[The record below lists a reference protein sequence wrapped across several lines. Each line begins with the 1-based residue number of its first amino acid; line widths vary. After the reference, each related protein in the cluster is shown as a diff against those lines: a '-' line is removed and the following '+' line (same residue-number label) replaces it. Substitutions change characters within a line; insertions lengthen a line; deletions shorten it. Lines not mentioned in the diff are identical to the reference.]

1 MANEAVS
8 FPVTAR
14 RIGPSRGDLTTP
26 RVFYLTAEDLK
37 RVEMNRSTSKGGA
50 VIFLKN
56 QKDRKIETYESV
68 DEIRAIAQ
76 ATVAAVSADPL
87 VGHLVA
93 PAVTGVSGGI
103 TTTSILTRYLN
114 IYTSATGASAN
125 VRLPAPSDRNAVV
138 LINTLSTPVSVFPN
152 GASAF
157 IDGGASGA
165 SKTLPAFKRLH
176 FVTTPTSG
184 NGASARWV
192 TAIDRQQNAQ

>member
-14 RIGPSRGDLTTP
+14 RIGPSKGDLTTP
-26 RVFYLTAEDLK
+26 RVFYLTSEDLK
-37 RVEMNRSTSKGGA
+37 RVEMNRNTSRGGA

-68 DEIRAIAQ
+68 DEIRAMSQ
-76 ATVAAVSADPL
+76 ANVAAVSADPL

-157 IDGGASGA
+157 IDNGASGA
-165 SKTLPAFKRLH
+165 AKNLPAFKRLH

-192 TAIDRQQNAQ
+192 TAQDRQMNAQ

>member
-26 RVFYLTAEDLK
+26 RVFYLTSEDLK
-37 RVEMNRSTSKGGA
+37 RVELNRRGGA
-50 VIFLKN
+50 TIFLKN

-68 DEIRAIAQ
+68 DEIRAMSQ

-93 PAVTGVSGGI
+93 PAVTGVTGGV

-138 LINTLSTPVSVFPN
+138 IVNTLSTPVSVFPN

-165 SKTLPAFKRLH
+165 AKALPPFKRLH
-176 FVTTPTSG
+176 FVTTPTTG
-184 NGASARWV
+184 TGASARWF
-192 TAIDRQQNAQ
+192 TAIDRQMNAQ

>member
-14 RIGPSRGDLTTP
+14 RIGPSAGNLTTP
-26 RVFYLTAEDLK
+26 RVFYLTSEDIK
-37 RVEMNRSTSKGGA
+37 RIEANRKASVGGA

-56 QKDRKIETYESV
+56 QKDRKIEVYESP
-68 DEIRAIAQ
+68 DEVRAMSQ

-87 VGHLVA
+87 VGHLVSA
-93 PAVTGVSGGI
+93 GVTGVSGGI

-165 SKTLPAFKRLH
+165 AKNLPAFKRLH

-192 TAIDRQQNAQ
+192 TATDRQMNVQ

>member
-26 RVFYLTAEDLK
+26 RVFYLTSEDLK
-37 RVEMNRSTSKGGA
+37 RVELNRRGGA
-50 VIFLKN
+50 TIFLKN

-68 DEIRAIAQ
+68 DDIRVASQ
-76 ATVAAVSADPL
+76 ANVAAVSADPL

-125 VRLPAPSDRNAVV
+125 VRLPAPSDRNALV

-165 SKTLPAFKRLH
+165 AKSLPAFKRLH
-176 FVTTPTSG
+176 FVTNPTTG
-184 NGASARWV
+184 TGASARWF
-192 TAIDRQQNAQ
+192 TAIDRQMNAQ

>member
-14 RIGPSRGDLTTP
+14 RIGPSGRDLTTP

-37 RVEMNRSTSKGGA
+37 RVEANRSTSKGGA

-56 QKDRKIETYESV
+56 QKERKIETYESV
-68 DEIRAIAQ
+68 DEIRAMSQ

-103 TTTSILTRYLN
+103 TTSSILTRYLN
-114 IYTSATGASAN
+114 IYTSATGVSAN

-138 LINTLSTPVSVFPN
+138 LVNTLSTPVSVFPN

-165 SKTLPAFKRLH
+165 AKNLPAFKRLH

-192 TAIDRQQNAQ
+192 TATDRQMNAQ